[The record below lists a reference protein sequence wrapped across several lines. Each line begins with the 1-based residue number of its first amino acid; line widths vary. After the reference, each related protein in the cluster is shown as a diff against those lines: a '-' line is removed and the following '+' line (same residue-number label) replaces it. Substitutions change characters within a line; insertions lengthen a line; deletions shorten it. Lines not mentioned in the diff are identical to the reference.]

1 MSSSKMSEYKTWFM
15 TLSPTRQQIEINK
28 KNVRLS
34 YYTKKLDYYTKRAA
48 TLDYLIRN
56 ELWLN
61 ITEEDIIEEFG
72 IDFIEKPKKMK
83 RSIFNFFKQKDVSSC
98 YV

>member
-1 MSSSKMSEYKTWFM
+1 MSEYKKWFM
-15 TLSPTRQQIEINK
+15 SLNPTRQQIEINRIRIHL
-28 KNVRLS
+28 NF
-34 YYTKKLDYYTKRAA
+34 YTERA
-48 TLDYLIRN
+48 TRFDYLIRN

-72 IDFIEKPKKMK
+72 EDFIEKPKKK
-83 RSIFNFFKQKDVSSC
+83 RSIFNLFKQKDVSEC